1 MYTFGEEL
9 VLSGGFLLLCA
20 GTKSYCDSSSLVGNL
35 GVNYRHT
42 NVSSLI
48 NNNLLLTLNVFT
60 TNQESFSNRAEP
72 TSSPLPDDKEF
83 FAPFN
88 DHLHSKVK
96 EVFESL
102 RKSKLKDIDPETY

>member
-1 MYTFGEEL
+1 MFFVFLFLKESSYAQTYSLIKEIEIFRKNTGIPVYTFGEEL

-60 TNQESFSNRAEP
+60 TN
-72 TSSPLPDDKEF
+72 
-83 FAPFN
+83 
-88 DHLHSKVK
+88 
-96 EVFESL
+96 
-102 RKSKLKDIDPETY
+102 